1 MHPLTINRYFTKGIV
16 VLFALTTIINI
27 FLFSYQ
33 GSQRGSHII
42 NISLNIT
49 LFTYSLIIAIGSFIY
64 RKPNAYK
71 LFAFCLMMAIISFMR
86 TGIYPYLSY
95 LISYIIIFSFVMI
108 DKEKER
114 KKNYSLKIQR
124 DKIRDEYNTYI
135 SEHEKDKFLLS
146 TWEDKL
152 TEIYRLKEI
161 ATAFNYSLTS
171 QEITNK
177 VVEILLQTI
186 KKGNMYS
193 LYLIPTNSRTLR
205 LKSRTSKKGFAT
217 VLKETADDDFNSWI
231 MLNRK
236 PLLVS
241 EIEHDYRFNT
251 ESGNFN
257 KNIKSIIAAPLQ
269 TEDKI
274 IGILRITCSSH
285 EEEKYRYFNIEDLR
299 LLSIIANMAALSI
312 TNARLFKETEE
323 LAIKDGLTSLFV
335 VRYFREQ
342 LKEMITAK
350 EKEPF
355 CLLMLD
361 LDKFKNINDSFGH
374 MVGDTVLRK
383 VASVLKAQT
392 PKNAFI
398 SRYGGEEFAII
409 LPNTSLQEA
418 SDAAEKIR
426 HAVSVT
432 KIGIR
437 REKFNITISIGVAS
451 FPNHGETMDE
461 LIDNADKALY
471 KSKKEGRN
479 KVTICR
485 L

>member
-1 MHPLTINRYFTKGIV
+1 MHPLTINKYFTKGISALF
-16 VLFALTTIINI
+16 VLTII
-27 FLFSYQ
+27 
-33 GSQRGSHII
+33 
-42 NISLNIT
+42 LNIL
-49 LFTYSLIIAIGSFIY
+49 LFKYQNQLEEDHTVNILLNIPLLIYCLLIAIGGFIH
-64 RKPNAYK
+64 RKPTAYR
-71 LFAFCLMMAIISFMR
+71 LFSLCIAFAVITFMR
-86 TGIYPYLSY
+86 TGIYYYFSY
-95 LISYIIIFSFVMI
+95 LISYIAIFSFVMV

-135 SEHEKDKFLLS
+135 SEHEKDKFLLL
-146 TWEDKL
+146 TWENKL

-177 VVEILLQTI
+177 VIEILTQTI
-186 KKGNMYS
+186 KQGSMYS
-193 LYLIPTNSRTLR
+193 LYLIPSNGRVLQ
-205 LKSRTSKKGFAT
+205 LISRTSKKGFSAT
-217 VLKETADDDFNSWI
+217 LKETATDDFNKWI

-236 PLLVS
+236 PLLIS
-241 EIEHDYRFNT
+241 DIEHDYRFNT
-251 ESGNFN
+251 TSGNFN

-274 IGILRITCSSH
+274 IGILRITCGSH

-299 LLSIIANMAALSI
+299 LLSIIANMAALSVR
-312 TNARLFKETEE
+312 NARLFKETQE

-335 VRYFREQ
+335 VRHFKEK
-342 LKEMITAK
+342 LKELITAK
-350 EKEPF
+350 EKVSF

-383 VASVLKAQT
+383 VASVIKAQT
-392 PKNAFI
+392 PKTAI
-398 SRYGGEEFAII
+398 VSRYGGEEFAII
-409 LPNTSLQEA
+409 LTEA
-418 SDAAEKIR
+418 SLHEASEVAENIR
-426 HAVSVT
+426 HAVSVS

-437 REKFNITISIGVAS
+437 REKLSITISIGISTYPA
-451 FPNHGETMDE
+451 HGETMDE
-461 LIDNADKALY
+461 IIDNADKALY

-479 KVTICR
+479 KVTICK